1 VRVKCLAVLLELQ
14 GRTHISVAAM
24 LQMGLEEKALD
35 LAALGLLL
43 RFDQVERE

>member
-1 VRVKCLAVLLELQ
+1 
-14 GRTHISVAAM
+14 
-24 LQMGLEEKALD
+24 MGLEEKALD